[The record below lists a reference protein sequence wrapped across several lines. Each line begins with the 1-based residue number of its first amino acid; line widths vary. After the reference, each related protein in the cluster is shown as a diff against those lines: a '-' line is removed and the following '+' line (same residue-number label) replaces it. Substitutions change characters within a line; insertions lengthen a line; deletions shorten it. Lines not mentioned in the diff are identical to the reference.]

1 MAQGAA
7 GATMTHSEW
16 RKDTPPAGRLLEVWH
31 DAYGCIMATW
41 TGTQWR
47 TPDGIPLLH
56 VAYWRE
62 R

>member
-1 MAQGAA
+1 
-7 GATMTHSEW
+7 MTHSEW

-41 TGTQWR
+41 TGAQWR
-47 TPDGIPLLH
+47 TPDGVLLLH
-56 VAYWRE
+56 VTHWRE